1 LISPE
6 KAADLRVKQLEM
18 LQGLVNRMAGYGAS
32 FKSYCITVVTAV
44 IGFAF
49 TLHSPLVA
57 GLAILPVIF
66 FALADAQYL
75 KVERRFRDIF
85 NTVRKAGWDEMP
97 SFDLNPRNG
106 PAQSLPA
113 ALLSWSIVYFY
124 APLALVVLAVAVGAW
139 VYGR

>member
-1 LISPE
+1 MISPE

-18 LQGLVNRMAGYGAS
+18 LQGLINRMAGYGAS

-49 TLHSPLVA
+49 TLHSPLVV
-57 GLAILPVIF
+57 GLAILPIIF

-75 KVERRFRDIF
+75 TVERRFRDVFDI
-85 NTVRKAGWDEMP
+85 VRKAGWDEMP
-97 SFDLNPRNG
+97 SFDLNPQNA
-106 PAQSLPA
+106 PPQSLLA
-113 ALLSWSIVYFY
+113 ALRSWSIGYFY
-124 APLALVVLAVAVGAW
+124 APLALVVLVVAVGAW